1 MTIPRQQVLL
11 RLAQGTEV
19 GIWEIDKAGLTRDLN
34 PAMCALLEVN
44 SAAELE
50 GLSFHGF
57 FTAESLE
64 TMEREHAK
72 RQTGMRSTYE
82 VELCGRRGTRRIV
95 MISGVP
101 LVDEQGQLDGLIG
114 TFVDVTTRAL
124 MARELATSEARYRT
138 FMTEASD
145 AILVGKPDA
154 SGYLDANPSACRLLG
169 YSVEEL
175 FDMPPQRLVAPAHLE
190 RLPIAF
196 DEMARGNSI
205 LRRRE
210 LRTKDG
216 RTIHVESNSKQL
228 PDGTYL
234 SIVRDITAQV
244 QMEQERS
251 ELEERLRQKQ
261 RIESLGQLASG
272 VAHDFNNLLLVIMH
286 GLEDSGDA
294 ESVALAKLAA
304 ERAAGLTRQLL
315 SFSRQEPQRLA
326 PLELNEL
333 VDSTH
338 GLLRS
343 LGGAALEI
351 AVELERSAPL
361 ELLGDS
367 AQLSQIIINLVLN
380 ARDAMNGKGKVTIH
394 SGRLDLA
401 APRVVNSGALGEGSW
416 VWLAVDD
423 TGHGMSEAIVEHIFE
438 PFFTTKPV
446 GQGTGLG
453 LASAY
458 GVVLQHRGAIEVESR
473 EGTGS
478 TFTIYLPALSP
489 GHAGD
494 VPAPPPYSPNQR
506 RDPRVVVVDDEPAVR
521 RMMVNALRRAGYQVR
536 EAESADAALRLL
548 EFAPGLDALV
558 SDVRMPGMNGPELH
572 AQIER
577 LHGPVPVLFVTGH
590 PETQLEEHPGT
601 RVLLKPFRATALVEA
616 LAPLVGASG

>member
-294 ESVALAKLAA
+294 ESVAL
-304 ERAAGLTRQLL
+304 
-315 SFSRQEPQRLA
+315 
-326 PLELNEL
+326 
-333 VDSTH
+333 
-338 GLLRS
+338 
-343 LGGAALEI
+343 
-351 AVELERSAPL
+351 
-361 ELLGDS
+361 
-367 AQLSQIIINLVLN
+367 
-380 ARDAMNGKGKVTIH
+380 
-394 SGRLDLA
+394 
-401 APRVVNSGALGEGSW
+401 
-416 VWLAVDD
+416 
-423 TGHGMSEAIVEHIFE
+423 
-438 PFFTTKPV
+438 TTKPV

>member
-11 RLAQGTEV
+11 RLADGTDV

-34 PAMCALLEVN
+34 PAMCALLEVS
-44 SAAELE
+44 SAVELE

-57 FTAESLE
+57 FPAESLE
-64 TMEREHAK
+64 TMKREHAK
-72 RQTGMRSTYE
+72 RQTGTRSTYE
-82 VELCGRRGTRRIV
+82 VELCGRQGTRRVV

-101 LVDEQGQLDGLIG
+101 LVDDDGQLDGLIG
-114 TFVDVTTRAL
+114 TFVDVTRRAAL
-124 MARELATSEARYRT
+124 TRELATSEARYRT
-138 FMTEASD
+138 FITEASD

-154 SGYLDANPSACRLLG
+154 SGYVAANPSACRLLG
-169 YSVEEL
+169 YSEEEL
-175 FDMPPQRLVAPAHLE
+175 FDMPPERLVDPAHLASV
-190 RLPIAF
+190 PVAF
-196 DEMARGNSI
+196 EAMARGDSV

-234 SIVRDITAQV
+234 SIVRDISAQI

-251 ELEERLRQKQ
+251 KLEERLRQKQ

-286 GLEDSGDA
+286 GLEESADA
-294 ESVALAKLAA
+294 ELVALAQLAA

-333 VDSTH
+333 IDSTH
-338 GLLRS
+338 GMLRS
-343 LGGAALEI
+343 LGGDALEI
-351 AVELERSAPL
+351 TVKLERSAPL

-367 AQLSQIIINLVLN
+367 AQLSQILINLVLN
-380 ARDAMNGKGKVTIH
+380 ARDAMNGSGKVTVR
-394 SGRLDLA
+394 SGRLELT
-401 APRVVNSGALGEGSW
+401 APRVVNSGALGEGRW

-423 TGHGMSEAIVEHIFE
+423 TGHGMSEATIEHVFD

-458 GVVLQHRGAIEVESR
+458 GVVLQHRGAIEVESQQ
-473 EGTGS
+473 GAGS
-478 TFTIYLPALSP
+478 TFTIYLPELSP
-489 GHAGD
+489 G
-494 VPAPPPYSPNQR
+494 
-506 RDPRVVVVDDEPAVR
+506 
-521 RMMVNALRRAGYQVR
+521 RARG
-536 EAESADAALRLL
+536 
-548 EFAPGLDALV
+548 
-558 SDVRMPGMNGPELH
+558 
-572 AQIER
+572 
-577 LHGPVPVLFVTGH
+577 
-590 PETQLEEHPGT
+590 
-601 RVLLKPFRATALVEA
+601 
-616 LAPLVGASG
+616 